1 MGEYLENTF
10 PLLLTSPG
18 KKCYYSPRIKG
29 RGIPLSPPLRR
40 DEGILSREL
49 LWKRRFSPEKRVSLS
64 SSPLRIPE
72 TAMREVLGIAESST
86 YRRQWE
92 KEPKPEHRRKDRM
105 THEEEESA
113 RLSTSALVRK
123 LLVLVVVS
131 GGVGILG
138 GMTVLEAHQATAVGV
153 FLGIILGTLF
163 FWNFR
168 LAIAFLGLSVLICSN
183 SLDIPHFV
191 QSSALEVILFL
202 VGMMIVVGALRD
214 LGFFTWIVQLIV
226 SMPNISGKKFIA
238 VTAVASALLACAVDE
253 VTSTIFIATLIFQV
267 CDRLKLNPVPYIL
280 ICVLC
285 TNIGSSGT
293 MMGNPV
299 GIYIGTKGGLTF
311 GDFMIYA
318 FPVMLVAL
326 LGTAVL
332 TIWFYRRELARFD
345 ESLKERLARNL
356 SLAPVVEVPY
366 KQGLTLLLVTICAIA
381 AHHQIE
387 NLLGIGKNSVL
398 LIAPLICA
406 GVVMILRRD
415 RARHYVEREVD
426 WWTLLFFMLLFAIA
440 GTLEH
445 THVDRLMAEY
455 FTGVCGTSHAVLVP
469 FILFVSAL
477 GSAFVDNVI
486 FVAAFSP
493 VIEQL
498 SASVKDLPLW
508 WALLFGACFGG
519 NITMIGST
527 ANIVALGML
536 EKRSHVHVGFF
547 QWFRIGAP
555 AALLAGGIAWGLLT
569 LMTPLMPDREAALK
583 AEHLDGSRSFE
594 GKNACIQGVV
604 SSSSLLYL
612 KEDFPAERFAAFELL
627 PDGAEKTVILYVD
640 RDSPMMAEFASLP
653 ILSKRLFHGKVYS
666 EDAMIM
672 MVLESMDSS
681 SSSSGPLKTSAAKT
695 SASVMRSERNASEAT
710 SAAGTA
716 AVFPRSSPHSSP
728 GGVVPVPSSSVSAG
742 GGEGSS
748 ASAATVRQMPAS

>member
-1 MGEYLENTF
+1 
-10 PLLLTSPG
+10 
-18 KKCYYSPRIKG
+18 
-29 RGIPLSPPLRR
+29 
-40 DEGILSREL
+40 
-49 LWKRRFSPEKRVSLS
+49 
-64 SSPLRIPE
+64 
-72 TAMREVLGIAESST
+72 
-86 YRRQWE
+86 
-92 KEPKPEHRRKDRM
+92 M
-105 THEEEESA
+105 THGEEESA

-131 GGVGILG
+131 GGIGILG

-214 LGFFTWIVQLIV
+214 LGFFTWVVQLIV

-253 VTSTIFIATLIFQV
+253 VTSIIFIATLIFQV

-285 TNIGSSGT
+285 TNIGSSGS

-345 ESLKERLARNL
+345 ENLKERLARNL

-366 KQGLTLLLVTICAIA
+366 KHGVALLLVTICAIA

-469 FILFVSAL
+469 FILVVSAL

-569 LMTPLMPDREAALK
+569 LMIPLMPDREAALK
-583 AEHLDGSRSFE
+583 AEHLNGSRSFD

-627 PDGAEKTVILYVD
+627 PEGAEKTVLLYVD
-640 RDSPMMAEFASLP
+640 RDSPMKAEFASLP

-681 SSSSGPLKTSAAKT
+681 SSSSSSPLKTSATKT
-695 SASVMRSERNASEAT
+695 SAPVMRSEENAPGAT
-710 SAAGTA
+710 SAAGSTTF
-716 AVFPRSSPHSSP
+716 FPHSSPHSSP
-728 GGVVPVPSSSVSAG
+728 GAIVPVPSSSASAG
-742 GGEGSS
+742 GEEGIS
-748 ASAATVRQMPAS
+748 ASAAVQHLPAS